1 MSMNE
6 KKDNSGAAFARESDN
21 PKAPKYSGPATIGG
35 KDYEVS
41 IWQQTSQKGV
51 KYLSLKFG
59 APYVSKD
66 KKQEVNEDPEW

>member
-59 APYVSKD
+59 APYVPKN
-66 KKQEVNEDPEW
+66 KKQEVNEDTEW

>member
-1 MSMNE
+1 MNE

-41 IWQQTSQKGV
+41 IWQQTSQKG
-51 KYLSLKFG
+51 LSI
-59 APYVSKD
+59 
-66 KKQEVNEDPEW
+66 